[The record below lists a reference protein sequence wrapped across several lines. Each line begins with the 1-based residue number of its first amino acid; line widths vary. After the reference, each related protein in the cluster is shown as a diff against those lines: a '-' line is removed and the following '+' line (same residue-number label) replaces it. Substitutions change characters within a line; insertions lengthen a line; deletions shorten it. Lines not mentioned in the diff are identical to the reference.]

1 MAICCVTPI
10 ASPIMK
16 QKIPVHIHRESI
28 VDPIVDPDVG
38 ENPARGQCEDDGK
51 DVEVA
56 ASAGDDG
63 CHFG

>member
-1 MAICCVTPI
+1 
-10 ASPIMK
+10 MK

-51 DVEVA
+51 DAEVA